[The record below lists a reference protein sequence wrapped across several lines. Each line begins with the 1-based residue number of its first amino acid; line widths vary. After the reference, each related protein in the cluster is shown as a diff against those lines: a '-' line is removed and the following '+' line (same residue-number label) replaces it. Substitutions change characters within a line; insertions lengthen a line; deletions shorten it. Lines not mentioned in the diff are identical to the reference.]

1 MFNPSDGNRKQKQ
14 GVTEAAK
21 NNTDEDWDK
30 KKEKQREN

>member
-21 NNTDEDWDK
+21 NNTDED
-30 KKEKQREN
+30 